1 MFWVRLKAVCTL
13 KFETKL
19 VKLVAKIIIKKLF
32 NVNAKNIKVKIF
44 LKL

>member
-1 MFWVRLKAVCTL
+1 MGKVKSSLHVKIWK
-13 KFETKL
+13 K

-32 NVNAKNIKVKIF
+32 NVNAKNIKVKMF